1 MASDTLNALQA
12 FVIGLGYQ
20 PIIDAKSKLP
30 QTSGNFGIGYKR
42 ITLVPEVVMQKAG
55 GE

>member
-1 MASDTLNALQA
+1 MASDTLKALQA

-20 PIIDAKSKLP
+20 SIIDAKSKLP
-30 QTSGNFGIGYKR
+30 KTPGNFGIGYKR